1 MVDIVNVIN
10 ASIYNLS
17 TRVASGM
24 DSIAFYSSTTQ
35 SGTFTELTTS
45 ATRVTLVSTTEYYTY
60 THTGAAISNTW
71 YKYKLFNGAL
81 SASSFETAA
90 FYGNTSDLTED
101 LRYQIEDTAS
111 SISSY
116 RYTIKELR
124 RFIGK
129 ALRSLQLLPYRLR
142 YVQSKDGIIS
152 PRIYSEQKAIIL
164 LQAQIEVIKSQMV
177 KAADT
182 NISFSDGR
190 GRFNNRTSEA
200 LRDFFKMLKA
210 ERDEMIKDSN
220 DIRVTPERVLMYT
233 ATSGVST

>member
-1 MVDIVNVIN
+1 MVDTVNVIN
-10 ASIYNLS
+10 ISQYNLS
-17 TRVASGM
+17 TRIASGM
-24 DSIAFYSSTTQ
+24 DSIAVYRATTQ
-35 SGTFTELTTS
+35 SGAYTEITTS
-45 ATRVTLVSTTEYYTY
+45 ATRVTLVSTTQYYTY
-60 THTGAAISNTW
+60 IDTGASISDKW
-71 YKYKLFNGAL
+71 YKYKLFNGSA
-81 SASSFETAA
+81 SASSYETAA

-124 RFIGK
+124 RFVGK
-129 ALRSLQLLPYRLR
+129 ALRSLQLLPYRNR

-164 LQAQIEVIKSQMV
+164 LQSHIEVIKSQLV

-182 NISFSDGR
+182 YISFSDGR
-190 GRFNNRTSEA
+190 GRFNNRTSDA
-200 LRDFFKMLKA
+200 LKDAFKMLKG

-220 DIRVTPERVLMYT
+220 DIRVVPENVTMYT
-233 ATSGVST
+233 ALDGVST